1 MMSQNPYYDQLV
13 SSEPL
18 GFIDPFEDLGTFDAY
33 HMRFK
38 ESVRELINP
47 HSGKPYSPKWQTKI
61 QEMRKLYIKYQASL
75 REEPHHELSHRMRS
89 EANQAYVDKIITT
102 YLTLGFHF
110 SEIERQL
117 SVSSK
122 NLRARYKRS
131 DYIKINSL
139 EVYDKQDLS
148 DGYMMAKDYIPENK
162 MIK

>member
-1 MMSQNPYYDQLV
+1 MMSQNPYYDQLIT
-13 SSEPL
+13 SEPL
-18 GFIDPFEDLGTFDAY
+18 GFIDPLEDLGTFDAY

-47 HSGKPYSPKWQTKI
+47 HSGKPYSLNWQIKI
-61 QEMRKLYIKYQASL
+61 QEMRKLYIQYQASL
-75 REEPHHELSHRMRS
+75 RDENHELSHRMRS
-89 EANQAYVDKIITT
+89 GENQAYVDRIVTT
-102 YLTLGFHF
+102 YLKLGFRF

-117 SVSSK
+117 AVSSK

-131 DYIKINSL
+131 DHIQIHSL

-162 MIK
+162 MSK

>member
-1 MMSQNPYYDQLV
+1 
-13 SSEPL
+13 
-18 GFIDPFEDLGTFDAY
+18 
-33 HMRFK
+33 
-38 ESVRELINP
+38 
-47 HSGKPYSPKWQTKI
+47 
-61 QEMRKLYIKYQASL
+61 
-75 REEPHHELSHRMRS
+75 MRS